1 MNAINGF
8 MSCWRVARCDT
19 VLTDAGIRR
28 LRGGFAVQGRQAPK
42 AGERSKTFGNATKEG
57 GDERRANQFKAAP
70 RAAAAAAAA
79 IFAAA

>member
-19 VLTDAGIRR
+19 VLTDAGIR

-42 AGERSKTFGNATKEG
+42 AGERSKTFGNATKET
-57 GDERRANQFKAAP
+57 RANQFKAAP

-79 IFAAA
+79 ISAAA

>member
-19 VLTDAGIRR
+19 VLTDAGIR

-70 RAAAAAAAA
+70 RAAAAAAA
-79 IFAAA
+79 ISAAA